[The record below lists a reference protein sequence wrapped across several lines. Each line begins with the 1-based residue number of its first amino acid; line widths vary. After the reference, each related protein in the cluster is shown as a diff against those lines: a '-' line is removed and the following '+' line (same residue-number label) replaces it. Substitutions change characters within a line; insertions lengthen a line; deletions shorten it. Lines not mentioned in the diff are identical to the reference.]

1 LLNAKRRRQ
10 RARTFGKTKNKDM
23 KKIFITLFAAALSVG
38 AMAQQNNAVK
48 AQPAQSATGATA
60 AAAENPNAGEFAF
73 AEETYDFGKIPKG
86 TPVTHEFTFTNNG
99 KEPIVISNVQ
109 ASCGCTTPKWPKE
122 PILPGK
128 SASINVQ
135 YNAASPGG
143 FNKSITIT
151 SNSKTPTKVLYI
163 KGTVEAQS
171 EQTTPD
177 KQPNMLSNPNN

>member
-1 LLNAKRRRQ
+1 
-10 RARTFGKTKNKDM
+10 M
-23 KKIFITLFAAALSVG
+23 KKIFITLFIAALTTG
-38 AMAQQNNAVK
+38 AIAQQNAPAK
-48 AQPAQSATGATA
+48 AQPVQSATGATA
-60 AAAENPNAGEFAF
+60 VAAENPNAGDLAF

-86 TPVTHEFTFTNNG
+86 TPVTHEFNFTNNG

-128 SASINVQ
+128 SSTINVQ

-151 SNSKTPTKVLYI
+151 SNAKTPTKVIYI
-163 KGTVEAQS
+163 KGTVEATTD
-171 EQTTPD
+171 QTTPD
-177 KQPNMLSNPNN
+177 KPANMLSNPNN

>member
-1 LLNAKRRRQ
+1 MA
-10 RARTFGKTKNKDM
+10 
-23 KKIFITLFAAALSVG
+23 IVVALSIA
-38 AMAQQNNAVK
+38 AMAQNDQQPNANTKV
-48 AQPAQSATGATA
+48 AAPVQQVSPANGTSAD
-60 AAAENPNAGEFAF
+60 NPNAGEFAF
-73 AEETYDFGKIPKG
+73 SEETHDFNKIPKG
-86 TPVTHEFTFTNNG
+86 TPVNYDFSFSNTG

-128 SASINVQ
+128 SAIINVQ
-135 YNAASPGG
+135 YNAANPGG

-151 SNSKTPTKVLYI
+151 SNAKTPSKVIYI

-177 KQPNMLSNPNN
+177 KPANMLTTPNNN

>member
-1 LLNAKRRRQ
+1 
-10 RARTFGKTKNKDM
+10 M
-23 KKIFITLFAAALSVG
+23 KKIFSTLVIVIAISVA
-38 AMAQQNNAVK
+38 AMAQTNQQPVPAPKTTPTQAVTPTNA
-48 AQPAQSATGATA
+48 SAS
-60 AAAENPNAGEFAF
+60 ENPNAGEFAF
-73 AEETYDFGKIPKG
+73 AEETYDFAKIPKG
-86 TPVTHEFTFTNNG
+86 TPVNHDFNFTNTG

-128 SASINVQ
+128 TAVINVQ
-135 YNAASPGG
+135 YNAANPGG

-151 SNSKTPTKVLYI
+151 SNAKTPSKVIYI

-177 KQPNMLSNPNN
+177 KPANMLTTQNNN

>member
-1 LLNAKRRRQ
+1 
-10 RARTFGKTKNKDM
+10 M
-23 KKIFITLFAAALSVG
+23 KKIFVTLFVAAFAMS
-38 AMAQQNNAVK
+38 AMAQQPAQQGNQAAPVK
-48 AQPAQSATGATA
+48 AQPAQAATGANA
-60 AAAENPNAGEFAF
+60 AAAVENPNAGDFQF

-86 TPVTHEFTFTNNG
+86 TPVNHEFNFTNTG

-128 SASINVQ
+128 TSVINVQ
-135 YNAASPGG
+135 YNAANPGG

-151 SNSKTPTKVLYI
+151 SNAKSPTKVLYI

-171 EQTTPD
+171 DQTTPD
-177 KQPNMLSNPNN
+177 KAPNMISNPNNN